1 MHRLEF
7 SCRRAWP
14 DGFCLDADFAA
25 GEGVTAIVGPSG
37 SGKTTTLHLIAGL
50 LRPQAG
56 RIALD
61 GTVLVDVESRI
72 FVPPHQRRIGVVFQ
86 DYLLFP
92 HLSVRENLRYGL
104 KRRARESK
112 EFGHVVELL
121 ELGELLGRKP
131 RTLSGGE
138 QQRAALGRAI
148 LSGPDL
154 LLLDEPLS
162 AIDQRL
168 KERIH
173 TLIERVIREY
183 RLPTLLVSHNQE
195 DVRRMADR
203 IVTFDSGRAVS
214 QENGKEQTQPE
225 A

>member
-7 SCRRAWP
+7 SCRSAWP
-14 DGFCLDADFAA
+14 DGFCLDAAFVA
-25 GEGVTAIVGPSG
+25 GDGVTAIVGPSG

-56 RIALD
+56 RIVLD
-61 GTVLVDVESRI
+61 GTVLVDIAERV
-72 FVPPHQRRIGVVFQ
+72 FVPPHRRRIGVVFQ

-92 HLSVRENLRYGL
+92 HLTVRENLLYGL
-104 KRRARESK
+104 KRRACGSK
-112 EFGHVVELL
+112 EFDHVVELL
-121 ELGELLGRKP
+121 ELEELLARRP

-138 QQRAALGRAI
+138 QQRAAMGRAI
-148 LSGPDL
+148 LSGPAL
-154 LLLDEPLS
+154 LLLDEPLA

-183 RLPTLLVSHNQE
+183 RLPTILVSHNQD

-203 IVTFDSGRAVS
+203 IVTFESGRAVS
-214 QENGKEQTQPE
+214 QEFCKEDQT
-225 A
+225 